1 MTKFLTHS
9 LLRVTALT
17 LILSSCLSENILSD
31 PPLDETGGGNKSILL
46 RITQQAPTTR
56 GVSRPIPNGELL
68 EFHSGNLYLVNSIGI
83 VVRHFI
89 VTPAGGTAST
99 FETGGR
105 IINISDFDFD
115 PVTNTYVLPLHVNV
129 PNNVTYVYM
138 VGNTPGTGNDDDKG
152 SRINT
157 IVGQGMGMN
166 ILSQHDAWNVNLF
179 GKTRDRLVH
188 TPGQYNII
196 NGIQHRIYRGELYL
210 APTVA
215 RFEIGEIRGAGDIAQ
230 FTVAGI
236 YMDNFVARAHI
247 NGELIINSLWSG
259 NTNANAFALNG
270 SVHFMNS
277 PTSQWALFDEPGL
290 SNTLPSLS
298 VRPSSVNNHVW
309 SYQVFAPSER
319 TTTTLTSTQQPRI
332 ILRLSGVRLI
342 GAAEAMTGYRFVTVR
357 SFFDGGAA
365 FSGIQAGEVYHIPVV
380 MFDETD
386 LRDAPN
392 MP

>member
-1 MTKFLTHS
+1 MKKNFTKS
-9 LLRVTALT
+9 LLLLTALALSLT
-17 LILSSCLSENILSD
+17 GCISDSILPD
-31 PPLDETGGGNKSILL
+31 PPLDETEGGDKSILL

-56 GVSRPIPNGELL
+56 GVSRPIRNGELL
-68 EFHSGNLYLVNSIGI
+68 EFNSGNLYLVNSIGI

-89 VTPAGGTAST
+89 ITPADGAAST
-99 FETGGR
+99 FRTGGR

-129 PNNVTYVYM
+129 PSNVTYVYM
-138 VGNTPGTGNDDDKG
+138 VGNTPGTGNDDDRG

-157 IVGQGMGMN
+157 IVSRELN
-166 ILSQHDAWNVNLF
+166 IISQYDAWNVNLF

-188 TPGQYNII
+188 TPGQYNTI

-215 RFEIGEIRGAGDIAQ
+215 RFEIGEIRGAGDIAR

-236 YMDNFVARAHI
+236 FMDNFVTRARI
-247 NGELIINSLWSG
+247 NGELITTLLWSG

-270 SVHFMNS
+270 SIHFVNS
-277 PTSQWALFDEPGL
+277 PASQWALFDEPGL
-290 SNTLPSLS
+290 SNTPPALS

-319 TTTTLTSTQQPRI
+319 TTTTLTSMQAATTHYIASERCTI
-332 ILRLSGVRLI
+332 DRSNGSDDGLSI
-342 GAAEAMTGYRFVTVR
+342 CDR
-357 SFFDGGAA
+357 SQLF
-365 FSGIQAGEVYHIPVV
+365 
-380 MFDETD
+380 
-386 LRDAPN
+386 
-392 MP
+392 